1 MYREKT
7 TMTSLK
13 TSRALQS
20 LLGVALSIALAACSG
35 GGAETQENPVTTAP
49 IVNDYN
55 GPAAQNADVQA
66 FRNAL
71 WQFIRASNRCG
82 GCHGAN
88 GQAPTF
94 ARNDNVNLAYDAA
107 VTIVN
112 LTQPDQSRMVTKV
125 AGGHNC
131 WLAAASAC
139 ADTLTV
145 WIRNWA
151 GAAATGGTQIQLQA
165 PTIKE
170 VGQSKTFPES
180 SALFAQYVWPVVRPI
195 NEQRCQR
202 CHTSSAGTP
211 QSPFFASDDVDEAY
225 AAARS
230 KINLD
235 NPAQSRF
242 VVRLREE
249 FHNCWDTSG
258 DGAPDCVAPG
268 ADNDSADRMQ
278 KAIEDFAG
286 QIPLSTI
293 DAGLVTSKALTLYD
307 GTVAAGGNRVDTNLI
322 ALYEFKTGQLDT
334 AYDTSGVEPALNL
347 QLSSA
352 DMWVGGW
359 GINVK
364 AGQKAQ
370 GSTAASRKLSDMIKA
385 TGEFSIEAW
394 MAPANVV
401 QEDAYAVTYSGG
413 ATARNFTIAQRAYQ
427 YEALLRTNETGA
439 NGTPLLITN
448 AADRDAQASLQHVV
462 LTFDPVN
469 GRRLYVNGV
478 FTGDADPQGGGGS
491 LADWDDSF
499 AFVLG
504 NETSN
509 NRQWQGVL
517 RLVGIHNRA
526 LTLDQI
532 QQNFAAG
539 VGERYFMLFSVS
551 HLTNVPQSYIMFE
564 AAQMDSY
571 GYLFSKPTF
580 ISLDATA
587 APSNLDISG
596 IRIGVNGAEAKAGQ
610 AYIPLSAT
618 VGGANYTAA
627 SGQLLEPVGTVI
639 ALEKGPVADEF
650 FLSFERI
657 GTNTHSVVYAD
668 PPEPTVDLADFPT
681 APQVGVR
688 TFEEINATLSTITG
702 VPITNTAVNSTYQQ
716 VKQQLP
722 TTERVDAF
730 LAAQQSAVAQ
740 LAIKYCSV
748 MVDTPALRSAFW
760 GGDPT
765 TFDLTGVAGRNQLIN
780 PIIDKG
786 SGTGALTSQ
795 PDPNDIRTEL
805 GSMATVADG
814 SAGHGSLIDRL
825 CAGGNCNAARKAIVA
840 KAACGAVLGSGA
852 QVVQ

>member
-1 MYREKT
+1 MYAGVT
-7 TMTSLK
+7 IMTSLK
-13 TSRALQS
+13 SARAVQMV
-20 LLGVALSIALAACSG
+20 LGLALSVLLAACSG
-35 GGAETQENPVTTAP
+35 GGASTEENPVTSAP
-49 IVNDYN
+49 VVNDYT

-71 WQFIRASNRCG
+71 WQFVRASNRCG

-88 GQAPTF
+88 GQSPTF
-94 ARNDNVNLAYDAA
+94 ARNDDVNLAYQAA
-107 VTIVN
+107 TTIVN
-112 LTQPDQSRMVTKV
+112 LTQPDQSRMVQKV

-131 WLAAASAC
+131 WLAAPSAC

-151 GAAATGGTQIQLQA
+151 GATATGGTQIQLQA
-165 PTIKE
+165 PAIKE
-170 VGQSKTFPES
+170 VGQSKTFPDS
-180 SALFAQYVWPVVRPI
+180 NALFVQYIYPVLRPN

-202 CHTSSAGTP
+202 CHASGAGTP
-211 QSPFFASDDVDEAY
+211 QSPFFASDDPAEAY
-225 AAARS
+225 AAARA

-242 VVRLREE
+242 VLRLREE

-258 DGAPDCVAPG
+258 DGAPDCVVAG

-278 KAIEDFAG
+278 KAIEDYAA
-286 QIPLSTI
+286 QIPLAAV
-293 DAGLVTSKALTLYD
+293 DPGLVTSKALTLYD
-307 GTVAAGGNRVDTNLI
+307 GTVAAGGNRFDTNII
-322 ALYEFKTGQLDT
+322 ALYEFKTGSLDT

-347 QLSSA
+347 QLTSA

-359 GINVK
+359 GINIK

-370 GSTAASRKLSDMIKA
+370 GSTASSRKLSDMIKS
-385 TGEFSIEAW
+385 TGEFSVEAW
-394 MAPANVV
+394 MAPADVV
-401 QEDAYAVTYSGG
+401 QEDAYAVSYSAG
-413 ATARNFTIAQRAYQ
+413 AMARNFTLAQHAYQ
-427 YEALLRTNETGA
+427 YEAMLRTNETGA
-439 NGTPLLITN
+439 NGEPLLITN
-448 AADRDAQASLQHVV
+448 AADRDAQATLQHVV
-462 LTFDPVN
+462 MTFDPVN

-478 FTGDADPQGGGGS
+478 FTGDMDAQGGGGS

-509 NRQWQGVL
+509 NRQWKGVL
-517 RLVGIHNRA
+517 KLVAIHNRA
-526 LTLDQI
+526 LTLDQV

-564 AAQMDSY
+564 ASQLDSY

-580 ISLDATA
+580 ISLDPAA

-596 IRIGVNGAEAKAGQ
+596 IRIGLNGTEAKAGQ

-618 VGGANYTAA
+618 VGGSNYTAA
-627 SGQLLEPVGTVI
+627 SGQLLNSVGTVI
-639 ALEKGPVADEF
+639 GLEKGPVADEF

-657 GTNTHSVVYAD
+657 GSNTHSVVYAN
-668 PPEPTVDLADFPT
+668 PPAPIVDLADFPT
-681 APQVGVR
+681 APSVGVR

-702 VPITNTAVNSTYQQ
+702 VPITNAAVNSTYLQ

-748 MVDTPALRSAFW
+748 MVDTPAIRNAFW
-760 GGDPT
+760 GSDPT
-765 TFDLTGVAGRNQLIN
+765 LFDLTGAGGRNQLIN
-780 PIIDKG
+780 PLIDKG
-786 SGTGALTSQ
+786 IGTGALTSQ

-805 GSMATVADG
+805 GSLAAIPDG
-814 SAGHGSLIDRL
+814 NAGHASLIDRL
-825 CAGGNCNAARKAIVA
+825 CAGGSCTQARKAVVA

-852 QVVQ
+852 QLVQ

>member
-1 MYREKT
+1 
-7 TMTSLK
+7 MTSLK
-13 TSRALQS
+13 LSRALQCV
-20 LLGVALSIALAACSG
+20 LGLAFSVALAACSG
-35 GGAETQENPVTTAP
+35 GGASTQENPVTTAP
-49 IVNDYN
+49 VVNDYN

-71 WQFIRASNRCG
+71 WQFIRAGNRCG

-94 ARNDNVNLAYDAA
+94 ARNDDVNLAYQAA
-107 VTIVN
+107 NTIVN
-112 LTQPDQSRMVTKV
+112 LTQPDQSRMVVKV

-151 GAAATGGTQIQLQA
+151 GATATGGTQIQLQA

-170 VGQSKTFPES
+170 VGQSKTFPS
-180 SALFAQYVWPVVRPI
+180 DSALFQQYIWPVLRPT

-202 CHTSSAGTP
+202 CHTSGAGTP
-211 QSPFFASDDVDEAY
+211 QSPYFASDDVDEAY
-225 AAARS
+225 AAARA

-242 VVRLREE
+242 VLRLREE

-258 DGAPDCVAPG
+258 DGAPDCVVAG
-268 ADNDSADRMQ
+268 NDNDSSDRMQ

-286 QIPLSTI
+286 QIPLAQV
-293 DAGLVTSKALTLYD
+293 DPGLVTSKALTLYD
-307 GTVAAGGNRVDTNLI
+307 GTVAAGGNRFDTNVI
-322 ALYEFKTGQLDT
+322 AKYEFKTGQLDT

-347 QLSSA
+347 QLTSA

-364 AGQKAQ
+364 PGQKAQ
-370 GSTAASRKLSDMIKA
+370 GSTAASRKLSDLIKS
-385 TGEFSIEAW
+385 TGEFSVEAW

-401 QEDAYAVTYSGG
+401 QEDAYAVSYSAG
-413 ATARNFTIAQRAYQ
+413 AMARNFTIAQRAYQ
-427 YEALLRTNETGA
+427 YETLLRTNETGA
-439 NGTPLLITN
+439 NGSPLLITN

-462 LTFDPVN
+462 MTFDPVN
-469 GRRLYVNGV
+469 GRRLYVNGQ
-478 FTGDADPQGGGGS
+478 FTGDLDAQGGGGS

-517 RLVGIHNRA
+517 RLVAVHNRA
-526 LTLDQI
+526 LTIDQI

-539 VGERYFMLFSVS
+539 VGERYFMLFSVA

-564 AAQMDSY
+564 ASQMDSY

-580 ISLDATA
+580 ISLDPNAQPA
-587 APSNLDISG
+587 NLQISG
-596 IRIGVNGAEAKAGQ
+596 VRIGVNGSEAGVGQ
-610 AYIPLSAT
+610 AYIPLNAT
-618 VGGANYTAA
+618 VGGSNYTAA
-627 SGQLLEPVGTVI
+627 SGQLLQSVGTVI
-639 ALEKGPVADEF
+639 GLEKGPVADEF
-650 FLSFERI
+650 FLSFEQI
-657 GTNTHSVVYAD
+657 GTNSGSVVYGD

-681 APQVGVR
+681 APQLGVR
-688 TFEEINATLSTITG
+688 TFEEINATLSSITG
-702 VPITNTAVNSTYQQ
+702 VPTTNAAVASTYAQ

-722 TTERVDAF
+722 TTEAVDAF

-740 LAIKYCSV
+740 LAIKYCSA
-748 MVDTPALRSAFW
+748 MVDSASLRDAFW
-760 GGDPT
+760 GADPT
-765 TFDLTGVAGRNQLIN
+765 AFDLTGAAGRDSLIN
-780 PIIDKG
+780 PLLDKG
-786 SGTGALTSQ
+786 VGTGVLASQ
-795 PDPNDIRTEL
+795 PDPAAIRTEL
-805 GSMATVADG
+805 GSTGTVADSG
-814 SAGHGSLIDRL
+814 PGHGSLIDRL

-840 KAACGAVLGSGA
+840 KAACAAVLGSGA
-852 QVVQ
+852 TLVQ